1 MGKNI
6 TVIPAKK
13 SIQNSNS
20 INHSPA
26 KLRMAAY
33 CRVSTDNDEQLL
45 SYENQVRYYTNY
57 INESHQYVM
66 ADIYADEG
74 ISATNTKKR
83 ESFNRMIRDCRK
95 GMIDMIITK
104 SISRFARNTLDCLNY
119 VRELKEL
126 GVGVIFEKENIN
138 TLDAKGEVLLTILS
152 SLAQDESRSISENSQ
167 WGIRR
172 RFENGQFRM
181 STKRFLGY
189 DMDKNGKLVINQEQ
203 SRIVERIYEEYLTGK
218 TPEYIKRIFEREGV
232 LNWDGKPRWEAST
245 IKSILRN
252 EKYKGEA
259 ILQKTYTV
267 DFLSKKRAKNKGE
280 IQQYLIEENHDAIID
295 PLIWEAVQLETERRR
310 EHMKKFR
317 LKAYATKPET
327 NPFAGKII
335 CGHCN
340 KPYIRKTWKSG
351 VGQRKVWQ
359 CQERYKVKGIEG
371 CSNRNI
377 DESIIEQAC
386 GQVMEYISENKETFM
401 KRWEVIA
408 EFGDPL
414 EQYNA
419 MTFSELSF
427 PTKQVELSMMLILI
441 EYIQIN
447 EHKMIIQL
455 KDDASIEIDNNK

>member
-20 INHSPA
+20 INKVPT

-95 GMIDMIITK
+95 GNIDVIITK

-189 DMDKNGKLVINQEQ
+189 DADENGKLVINREQ
-203 SRIVERIYEEYLTGK
+203 AIIVQRIYEEYLSGK
-218 TPEYIKRIFEREGV
+218 TAEHIKRIFESEGV
-232 LNWDGKPRWEAST
+232 INWDGRAKWEAST
-245 IKSILRN
+245 IKSILKN
-252 EKYKGEA
+252 EKYKGDA

-280 IQQYLIEENHDAIID
+280 IQQYLIEENHDPIID
-295 PLIWEAVQLETERRR
+295 PLIWEAVQLETERRKK
-310 EHMKKFR
+310 HIKKFG

-335 CGHCN
+335 CGQCK
-340 KPYIRKTWKSG
+340 KPYIRKTWKSS
-351 VGQRKVWQ
+351 VGLRKVWQ

-377 DESIIEQAC
+377 DESIIEEAC

-401 KRWEVIA
+401 KSWEAIT

-419 MTFSELSF
+419 MTFSELCLS
-427 PTKQVELSMMLILI
+427 TKQVDLSMMLILI
-441 EYIQIN
+441 DYIQVESNVLI
-447 EHKMIIQL
+447 MQL
-455 KDDASIEIDNNK
+455 KDKINSKIEFDI